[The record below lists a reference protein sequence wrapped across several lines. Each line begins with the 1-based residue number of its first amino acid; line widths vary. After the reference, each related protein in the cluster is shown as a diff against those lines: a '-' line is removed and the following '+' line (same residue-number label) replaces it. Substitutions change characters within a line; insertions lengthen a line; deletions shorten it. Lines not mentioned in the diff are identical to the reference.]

1 MKESYGGIVKTAAN
15 ALTFAELGIQ
25 GQMHE
30 GKGSRVLPCS
40 VGDRWGCRS
49 CRGKVSLPSGRR

>member
-1 MKESYGGIVKTAAN
+1 MVGRGLAGSDTRSEAIFWIKESYDGIVKTAAN

-30 GKGSRVLPCS
+30 GK
-40 VGDRWGCRS
+40 
-49 CRGKVSLPSGRR
+49 VSLPRGRR